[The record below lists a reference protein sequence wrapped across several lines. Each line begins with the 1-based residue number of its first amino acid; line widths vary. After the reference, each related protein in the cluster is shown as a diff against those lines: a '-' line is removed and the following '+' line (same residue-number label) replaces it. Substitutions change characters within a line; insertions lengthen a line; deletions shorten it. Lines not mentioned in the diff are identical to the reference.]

1 MKIRHFFLAAAL
13 AFLASTSLGYVRE
26 FDNGIP
32 LAWVKDRTVVIQLS
46 LGTGTRILRDGFTS
60 FNDSAIDALKTWN
73 PHLGHLQFSWVKNSP
88 VTAVQ
93 GDDEMSVIFDNK
105 VFGSNFGSGT
115 LAVTVLGYRNG
126 NFEETDPSLTRR
138 SRGTAI
144 ATPLY
149 AAGL

>member
-1 MKIRHFFLAAAL
+1 MKL
-13 AFLASTSLGYVRE
+13 
-26 FDNGIP
+26 
-32 LAWVKDRTVVIQLS
+32 
-46 LGTGTRILRDGFTS
+46 
-60 FNDSAIDALKTWN
+60 
-73 PHLGHLQFSWVKNSP
+73 
-88 VTAVQ
+88 
-93 GDDEMSVIFDNK
+93 SVIFDNK

>member
-1 MKIRHFFLAAAL
+1 VKISHLFLAAITA
-13 AFLASTSLGYVRE
+13 ALASTSFGYVRE
-26 FDNGIP
+26 FDRGIP
-32 LAWVKDRTVVIQLS
+32 LAWVKDRTVVMQLS

-73 PHLGHLQFSWVKNSP
+73 PHLAHLQFSWVKIHPSLQCKG
-88 VTAVQ
+88 T
-93 GDDEMSVIFDNK
+93 MKLSVIFDNK

-126 NFEETDPSLTRR
+126 NFEETDTVFNKAISWD
-138 SRGTAI
+138 SYRG
-144 ATPLY
+144 PPY